1 VSEKRNIFWHVGEYL
16 DAKGVRAHMM
26 VCTKEFHMTKIQTN
40 SEPAAAKDPIAM
52 GAPRWW
58 YPGFTEIVLR

>member
-1 VSEKRNIFWHVGEYL
+1 
-16 DAKGVRAHMM
+16 MM
-26 VCTKEFHMTKIQTN
+26 VCTNEFHMTKIQTN

-58 YPGFTEIVLR
+58 YPRFTEMVFW